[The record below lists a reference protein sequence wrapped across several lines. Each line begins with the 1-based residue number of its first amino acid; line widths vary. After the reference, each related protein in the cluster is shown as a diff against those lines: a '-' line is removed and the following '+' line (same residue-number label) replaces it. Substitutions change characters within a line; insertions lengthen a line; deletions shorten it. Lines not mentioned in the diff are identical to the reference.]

1 MEVTVTA
8 HVGQQPFPKIF
19 SLEKPHTLQRIYWL
33 INVLPPSNF
42 ANFYCA
48 SSFVL
53 NHKEL
58 KIAETVQINQ
68 LFQRLNPI
76 CVYDDAFYGLTRTQV
91 SKNLNNDVSKD
102 SPVYHLKALE
112 WSDKT
117 NLCSMPNI

>member
-1 MEVTVTA
+1 MCGSTA
-8 HVGQQPFPKIF
+8 F
-19 SLEKPHTLQRIYWL
+19 SKDILFEKPQTLQRIYGL

-48 SSFVL
+48 SFFVL

-112 WSDKT
+112 WSDKR
-117 NLCSMPNI
+117 NLCGMSST

>member
-1 MEVTVTA
+1 MFCHPA
-8 HVGQQPFPKIF
+8 ILQIF
-19 SLEKPHTLQRIYWL
+19 I
-33 INVLPPSNF
+33 
-42 ANFYCA
+42 AA

-76 CVYDDAFYGLTRTQV
+76 CVYDDAFYGLTRTLV

-112 WSDKT
+112 WSDKR
-117 NLCSMPNI
+117 NLCGMSST

>member
-1 MEVTVTA
+1 MTA
-8 HVGQQPFPKIF
+8 YVGQQPFPKTF
-19 SLEKPHTLQRIYWL
+19 SLKNPKLCKEYMGS

-76 CVYDDAFYGLTRTQV
+76 CVNDDAFYGLTRTLV
-91 SKNLNNDVSKD
+91 SKNLNNDISKD

-112 WSDKT
+112 WSDKR
-117 NLCSMPNI
+117 NLCGMSST